1 MHMCTKF
8 SADWNIVRY
17 RSGSNFV
24 FVTDSQ
30 TQKIF
35 CHWSFRS
42 PEGLKSLQKNVQV
55 NLRRKVS
62 EFGYHN
68 TYFGPIKI

>member
-1 MHMCTKF
+1 MNMCTKF
-8 SADWNIVRY
+8 SADWNIFRY

-30 TQKIF
+30 TRKHF

-42 PEGLKSLQKNVQV
+42 PDGPKSLQKKFQANQ
-55 NLRRKVS
+55 RK
-62 EFGYHN
+62 ENYGI
-68 TYFGPIKI
+68 GIP

>member
-1 MHMCTKF
+1 MNMCTKF
-8 SADWNIVRY
+8 SADWSIFRY
-17 RSGSNFV
+17 RSGSKFV

-30 TQKIF
+30 TEKKF

-42 PEGLKSLQKNVQV
+42 PEGLKSLQKIFQV

-68 TYFGPIKI
+68 TYFGRIKI